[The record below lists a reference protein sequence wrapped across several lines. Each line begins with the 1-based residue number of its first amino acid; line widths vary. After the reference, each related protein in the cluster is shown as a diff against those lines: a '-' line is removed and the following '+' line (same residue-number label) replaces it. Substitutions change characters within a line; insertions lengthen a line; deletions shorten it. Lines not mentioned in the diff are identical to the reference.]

1 MHEQLGCR
9 GYIRTSLNGSEL
21 IKGEFRMGI
30 RKGEDGKEDYRKEEG
45 KELEEAKGLGYG
57 SCMENGRPS
66 LPILKSRQVLS
77 G

>member
-1 MHEQLGCR
+1 
-9 GYIRTSLNGSEL
+9 
-21 IKGEFRMGI
+21 MGI